1 MTRPDELLEEY
12 HDETAPDRA
21 PLGSWI
27 AWGFLIAVAVFVAVA
42 LWRAWGA
49 Q

>member
-1 MTRPDELLEEY
+1 MTRPDKIREEY
-12 HDETAPDRA
+12 HAENDPERA
-21 PLGSWI
+21 PNGSWI
-27 AWGFLIAVAVFVAVA
+27 VWGFLIAVAVFVTVA